1 LTHTAT
7 RLSLSRADRLV
18 RPHAYAAVFS
28 FRCWVTGEW
37 FQVYAKPNGAPG
49 ARLGV
54 VVSKRIIPQ
63 AVARNY
69 CKRLAREVFRTERGA
84 LAGVDL
90 VVRPRA
96 AVTRAASAA
105 ARVEIRELLR
115 RAERRC
121 RSRGDEGP
129 NKLTQ

>member
-1 LTHTAT
+1 LTDTAT

-18 RPHAYAAVFS
+18 GPYAYAAVFS

-37 FQVYAKPNGAPG
+37 FQVYAKPNGASAP
-49 ARLGV
+49 RLGI

-69 CKRLAREVFRTERGA
+69 CKRLAREAFRAERAA

-90 VVRPRA
+90 VVRPRT

-105 ARVEIRELLR
+105 ARAEIRELLR
-115 RAERRC
+115 SAQRRC
-121 RSRGDEGP
+121 RGRGNATP
-129 NKLTQ
+129 NNLTQ